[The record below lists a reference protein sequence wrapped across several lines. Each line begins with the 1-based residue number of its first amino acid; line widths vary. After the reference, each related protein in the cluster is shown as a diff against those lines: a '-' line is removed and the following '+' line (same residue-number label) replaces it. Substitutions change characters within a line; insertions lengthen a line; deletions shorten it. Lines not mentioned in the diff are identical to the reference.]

1 MIKGVW
7 CVTFQVSNLEKASDF
22 YEKILGLEKKYVF
35 SSYVGFQ
42 CGNLEIGL
50 VPKKTKNV
58 QTQSSPSVEFLVSDV
73 DRMYRELKAK
83 GVKFAKELHDEAWG
97 GREASF
103 TDPDGNTLEIVQ
115 IDWEKYFKV
124 STKGAESRS

>member
-7 CVTFQVSNLEKASDF
+7 CVAFQVSNLGKASDF
-22 YEKILGLEKKYVF
+22 YEKTLGLEKKYVF

>member
-1 MIKGVW
+1 MIKAVW
-7 CVTFQVSNLEKASDF
+7 CVAFQVSNLEKASDF

>member
-7 CVTFQVSNLEKASDF
+7 CVAFQVSNLEKASDF
-22 YEKILGLEKKYVF
+22 YEKTLGLERKYVF

-83 GVKFAKELHDEAWG
+83 GVEFTKELHDEAWG

-124 STKGAESRS
+124 SSKGAESRS

>member
-7 CVTFQVSNLEKASDF
+7 CVAFQVSNLEKATDF
-22 YEKILGLEKKYVF
+22 YERILGLEKKYVF

-50 VPKKTKNV
+50 VPKKTKNA
-58 QTQSSPSVEFLVSDV
+58 QARPSPSVEFLVSDV
-73 DRMYRELKAK
+73 DRMYSELKAK
-83 GVKFAKELHDEAWG
+83 GVKFTKELHDEAWG

-103 TDPDGNTLEIVQ
+103 TDLDGNTLEIVQ

-124 STKGAESRS
+124 STEGAKSRS